1 MPEARFQTPCD
12 FLQQQLG
19 TLPAE
24 DLLRDYQ
31 AWWITTGREL
41 SEPVD
46 RAGTPWLR
54 IHDRTGQ
61 RCDEILLGTG
71 YRQLLTEGYRR
82 GIIWRVFVE
91 NSLLPGY
98 LLGYVTAFNDP
109 GLYCPY
115 TVSLGT
121 AVPLFKYGS
130 PALRKRYL
138 EPLLRRDEQVWQGAT
153 WMTEIKGGSDLGANV
168 ETRAVQ
174 SGRRWLLSG
183 EKYFAS
189 NVGAELAVVAARPEG
204 APSGVRGL
212 ALFLLPRQ
220 RRDGSLNYLIRRLKD
235 KIATRSVPT
244 GECLLEQS
252 EAYLLGRTD
261 QGIYQI
267 LEVLNISRVA
277 NAVAS
282 VALAQRALSEALQF
296 AARRQAFGTSI
307 DRHPLLARQIR
318 ERKLG
323 LELSFAL
330 AWEAVNLLDRV
341 WQQKPPYSAD
351 YHLFRLLAHLAKY
364 WTAEFAV
371 QTTKW
376 AMEVHGGLG
385 TLAEYPVERWL
396 REAMILMI
404 WEGTSHRQ
412 ILDGI
417 EVMQRK
423 NAHNLLL
430 DYLAPHVAESELCD
444 WRQQIQ
450 KYLELSQEKI
460 EEDAEELFAAL
471 ARFTA
476 VVLLQR
482 GLKARSSVRQ

>member
-1 MPEARFQTPCD
+1 
-12 FLQQQLG
+12 
-19 TLPAE
+19 
-24 DLLRDYQ
+24 
-31 AWWITTGREL
+31 
-41 SEPVD
+41 
-46 RAGTPWLR
+46 
-54 IHDRTGQ
+54 
-61 RCDEILLGTG
+61 
-71 YRQLLTEGYRR
+71 
-82 GIIWRVFVE
+82 
-91 NSLLPGY
+91 
-98 LLGYVTAFNDP
+98 
-109 GLYCPY
+109 
-115 TVSLGT
+115 
-121 AVPLFKYGS
+121 
-130 PALRKRYL
+130 
-138 EPLLRRDEQVWQGAT
+138 
-153 WMTEIKGGSDLGANV
+153 
-168 ETRAVQ
+168 
-174 SGRRWLLSG
+174 
-183 EKYFAS
+183 
-189 NVGAELAVVAARPEG
+189 VVAARPEG

-252 EAYLLGRTD
+252 EAYLLGRAD

-371 QTTKW
+371 QTAKW
-376 AMEVHGGLG
+376 AMEVQ
-385 TLAEYPVERWL
+385 RWL

-450 KYLELSQEKI
+450 RYLELPQEKI
-460 EEDAEELFAAL
+460 EEDAEEFFAAL